1 MTASKSGRTTVL
13 LPEGPLDA
21 TYDDADIAADDADR
35 TQGLVAA
42 ARRFERDHPDLVPG
56 RPSLTSPGTESPHVS
71 FRVPAELADELSRQS
86 AVEGVTRST
95 LARRALA
102 EYLASRRAG

>member
-1 MTASKSGRTTVL
+1 MIASKTGRTTVR
-13 LPEGPLDA
+13 LPEGPVDA
-21 TYDDADIAADDADR
+21 TYDDADIATYDPAR
-35 TQGLVAA
+35 TEELVAA

-71 FRVPAELADELSRQS
+71 FRVPAELADELSKRS
-86 AVEGVTRST
+86 ATEGVSRSA

-102 EYLASRRAG
+102 EYLANCRAS